1 MGKKYAILSPGGLKS
16 SLPLFLGK
24 SPGTW
29 EIGTFWAAS
38 LDFESAMPSIING
51 AVAQQAETRRFLGSS
66 KASVFQVL
74 WQIS

>member
-51 AVAQQAETRRFLGSS
+51 AVAQ
-66 KASVFQVL
+66 
-74 WQIS
+74 